1 METIIIET
9 PKAGFKPIVQYKQQ
23 PVYFFR
29 FDCEETADETI
40 RCNETTIMLKDATY
54 EKMVAVLIAVKYSV
68 DAQIALL
75 YNYQN
80 KPVEYESAMLEYQRW
95 KVYCK
100 EAARI
105 FFGIELTLDDVK
117 ERKIA
122 EIEAYDN
129 SDDVNGFD
137 IVVGGQTMAA
147 WLTPDKRS
155 DYKNSLDSA
164 ELLGMT
170 EVHPVFNGVAL
181 TIHTQTAKMALA
193 KIQLYANQ
201 CYGVTEQHKAAVNAQ
216 ETVEEVE
223 GYEYKTGYPERLR
236 FEV

>member
-1 METIIIET
+1 MEIIIIET
-9 PKAGFKPIVQYKQQ
+9 PKATFKPIVQYKQQ

-40 RCNETTIMLKDATY
+40 RCNETTITLKDATY
-54 EKMVAVLIAVKYSV
+54 EKMVSMLIGAKYST

-80 KPVEYESAMLEYQRW
+80 NPVEYADAMLKYQQWR
-95 KVYCK
+95 VYCK

-105 FFGIELTLDDVK
+105 FFGIELTLDDIK
-117 ERKIA
+117 ERKIV

-129 SDDVNGFD
+129 SGEVNGFD

-170 EVHPVFNGVAL
+170 EVHPVFNGIAL
-181 TIHTQTAKMALA
+181 TIPTQTAKVALA
-193 KIQLYANQ
+193 KIQIYANQ
-201 CYGVTEQHKAAVNAQ
+201 CYGVTEQHKANVEAL
-216 ETVEEVE
+216 TTIEEVE
-223 GYEYKTGYPERLR
+223 AYEYKTGYPERLR
-236 FEV
+236 FEI